1 MSNKNNFGNILSL
14 PIINIKNKYIFTILQ
29 LICANQLGIVMEF
42 IINQMNSYD
51 IFNTQ
56 DDDGNTPLHLLC
68 KNINN
73 LIDSNNELDDCF
85 SYKIFNDNS
94 INGYNSSENFT
105 DHTSV
110 FSNFSSRPIL
120 SKSLDLIFQING
132 KTADELTD
140 NRLIREYYCQ
150 QLFDKRDGKFPS
162 KINNYKGECLYQ
174 YFERSIENEWIALFK
189 LKDSK
194 RNNKTLMHFL
204 CEGDRLSAIQFLV
217 EHGAN
222 INDYTPIEKTQ
233 ITGKR
238 FSKTNSNTLNEY
250 TNFKIYD
257 KCLNLKNFIKEN
269 LDKSEQY
276 IINEAEKIAE
286 YLYDQGAEIILEEN
300 KKLYLISEIIYKLL
314 KRGRKKESEKNKE
327 EIKVVVTENIEN
339 KESEKS
345 ISSLELRTK
354 QNDDD
359 QSLKESKE
367 SSSTL
372 QISKNKEEKSLQSN
386 SNNKDK
392 SEMEKPS
399 TSKDNEISENTNQ
412 SKNSQLSSNDD
423 QDKNERCLN
432 NLPYDNTHPV
442 KANLNLPVSLWED
455 IRELSILSGKSVDT
469 ICWELLS
476 SNLEEKLKQAR
487 GFGNNENKKGKE
499 K

>member
-1 MSNKNNFGNILSL
+1 
-14 PIINIKNKYIFTILQ
+14 
-29 LICANQLGIVMEF
+29 
-42 IINQMNSYD
+42 
-51 IFNTQ
+51 
-56 DDDGNTPLHLLC
+56 
-68 KNINN
+68 
-73 LIDSNNELDDCF
+73 
-85 SYKIFNDNS
+85 
-94 INGYNSSENFT
+94 
-105 DHTSV
+105 
-110 FSNFSSRPIL
+110 
-120 SKSLDLIFQING
+120 
-132 KTADELTD
+132 
-140 NRLIREYYCQ
+140 
-150 QLFDKRDGKFPS
+150 
-162 KINNYKGECLYQ
+162 
-174 YFERSIENEWIALFK
+174 
-189 LKDSK
+189 
-194 RNNKTLMHFL
+194 MHFL

-222 INDYTPIEKTQ
+222 INDYTPIEKIQ

-250 TNFKIYD
+250 TDFKIYGNMCVNSKSLYSFLFGYICIIINNDRSIGFGFNANYKYYYFPSGFIKGNSID
-257 KCLNLKNFIKEN
+257 KCLNPKNFIKEN

-300 KKLYLISEIIYKLL
+300 KKLYLISDIIYKLL
-314 KRGRKKESEKNKE
+314 KKGRKKESEKNKE
-327 EIKVVVTENIEN
+327 EIKVVVTDNIEN

-367 SSSTL
+367 SSSPL
-372 QISKNKEEKSLQSN
+372 QISKNKEEKLLQNN

-399 TSKDNEISENTNQ
+399 ISKGNEISENKNQ
-412 SKNSQLSSNDD
+412 SKNSQVSSNNA
-423 QDKNERCLN
+423 QDKNEGGLN
-432 NLPYDNTHPV
+432 KLPYDNTNPV

-455 IRELSILSGKSVDT
+455 IRELSILSGKPVDT

-487 GFGNNENKKGKE
+487 GFGNNKN
-499 K
+499 